1 MEKTIWKFELETKDN
16 QIVKMP
22 INAKILTIQT
32 QFDKPCLWA
41 LVDPNADK
49 EDRFIKTFGTG
60 HSVKYNKCSPM
71 LGAEELDEFIKYI
84 GTYQLHNG
92 SLVFH
97 AFEKNLAT

>member
-49 EDRFIKTFGTG
+49 EDRFIKIFGTG
-60 HSVKYNKCSPM
+60 HSVRYNKCSPM
-71 LGAEELDEFIKYI
+71 LGAEELDECIKYI

-97 AFEKNLAT
+97 AFEKNLAK